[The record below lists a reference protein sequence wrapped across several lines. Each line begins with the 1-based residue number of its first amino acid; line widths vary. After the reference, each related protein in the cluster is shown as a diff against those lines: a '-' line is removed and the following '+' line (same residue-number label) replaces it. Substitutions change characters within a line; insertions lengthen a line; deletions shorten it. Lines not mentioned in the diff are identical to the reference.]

1 MNATWWATATNERT
15 PVPTTDLQYAQL
27 EREHHQ
33 VLHEYVE
40 LQDRLAPL
48 CPCATVAFGT
58 RKDCP
63 LHGDATFVA
72 EVEGLRKMLQEVLYL
87 LDSFPGRLARREHVQ
102 RLHLIHDHIDQMLTV
117 PGIAATI
124 DQLKAEVPT

>member
-1 MNATWWATATNERT
+1 MNATWATPTNERT
-15 PVPTTDLQYAQL
+15 PVPTTDLQYAAL

-33 VLHEYVE
+33 VLLEYVE
-40 LQDRLAPL
+40 LQHRLQPL
-48 CPCATVAFGT
+48 CPCPTVAFGT
-58 RKDCP
+58 RRDCP
-63 LHGDATFVA
+63 LHGDATFVT

-117 PGIAATI
+117 PGIQATI
-124 DQLKAEVPT
+124 VQLQSQVTA